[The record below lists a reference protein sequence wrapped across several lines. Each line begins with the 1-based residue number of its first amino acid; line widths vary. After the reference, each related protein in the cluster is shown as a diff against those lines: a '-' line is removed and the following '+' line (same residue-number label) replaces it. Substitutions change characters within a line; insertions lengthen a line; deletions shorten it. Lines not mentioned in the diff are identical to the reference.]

1 MWNKIF
7 MGISSSTLHGFGVQN
22 IIIIFCTSISVWY
35 LFSQKRHVHGPFL
48 GEITMKFAGFMPS
61 YKPLKILACPCFT
74 SLSFITKFS
83 PWMGFFDC
91 FWYLLSFSLVCF
103 CLYSNLCALHAKRVT
118 VMPRDMQLARRIR
131 GRHDGLGW
139 VQQACGWCWTC
150 FWVQMFI
157 FF

>member
-1 MWNKIF
+1 M
-7 MGISSSTLHGFGVQN
+7 
-22 IIIIFCTSISVWY
+22 IIIFGTSISVWY

-48 GEITMKFAGFMPS
+48 GELTTNFAGFMPS
-61 YKPLKILACPCFT
+61 YKPLWKYWSAPVLLRSR
-74 SLSFITKFS
+74 SLQSSVHEWVVWPF
-83 PWMGFFDC
+83 
-91 FWYLLSFSLVCF
+91 LLLVVFSLVCF

-139 VQQACGWCWTC
+139 VQLACGWCWKC